1 MKKLKITP
9 SISKKK
15 KDKTSIVQTFY
26 VNQIFETDSNNHYT
40 ERALLYQNILEYSK
54 IIEKEVGEAV
64 EEVVIEGKK
73 IVKKRRMVRMDPD
86 PPNFRIREL
95 ARWLMKR
102 NLQFLKFY
110 RGKRNRTTM
119 SARIANNDQLIKKC
133 IYDLE
138 SSHLLIKTA
147 LVESSKNKMETPI
160 YSLTEHGV
168 IISYLIKYKNA
179 QANDK
184 SKIQAII
191 IELVKRHL
199 SNYNSYMADFLS
211 LVYTKSVQKG
221 LGNSMINLFSIIVHT
236 NKYNVHTLNEM
247 LNISL
252 FKYTHDN
259 QARDYFV
266 DIFVEVIDE
275 LEEKMKQI
283 IMFHFKADIENQIHT
298 SQPPRDWEKIWIQN
312 INDCTKFVLYGTCS
326 NCYQKYP
333 VLVDFYV
340 FQRNANPKMDCDK
353 CKGKD
358 TLQVSDIIR

>member
-9 SISKKK
+9 SIPQKK
-15 KDKTSIVQTFY
+15 KDKASLVQTFY
-26 VNQIFETDSNNHYT
+26 INQIFETDSNNHYT

-54 IIEKEVGEAV
+54 IIEKEVDEAV
-64 EEVVIEGKK
+64 DEVWVEGKK
-73 IVKKRRMVRMDPD
+73 IEKKRRLIRMDLD

-95 ARWLMKR
+95 EHWLMKK

-138 SSHLLIKTA
+138 RSHLLIKTA
-147 LVESSKNKMETPI
+147 TVESSKNKIHTPI

-168 IISYLIKYKNA
+168 IILYLIKYKNA
-179 QANDK
+179 QANNK
-184 SKIQAII
+184 SKIHAII
-191 IELVKRHL
+191 IELIKRHL
-199 SNYNSYMADFLS
+199 SNYDSYMADFLS
-211 LVYTKSVQKG
+211 LVYTKSMQKG
-221 LGNSMINLFSIIVHT
+221 LGNSMINLLSIIAHT
-236 NKYNVHTLNEM
+236 NEYNVHTLSEM

-259 QARDYFV
+259 QTRDYFV
-266 DIFVEVIDE
+266 DIFVEVIDG

-298 SQPPRDWEKIWIQN
+298 SQPPRDWEKMWIEN
-312 INDCTKFVLYGTCS
+312 IHDCSKFVLYGICN